1 MFPTTTDRPPRGLIA
16 AKVLLAVLLVVGT
29 VTPEVGGFEGKGMAF
44 RLPVFLAP
52 ALIVPIL
59 WWRRRGPYLAALDA
73 ALTLPFLID
82 IAANAFGLYDSVDAT
97 DDVLHALNWMVL
109 VGGIT
114 ATLAAR
120 TAGTPRWMQVLAGT
134 GIGAIA
140 IIGWEIAEYAVMQ
153 AGVGGLTLTYGDTLA
168 DLALS
173 TAGGA
178 VGALL
183 SFRVWSPGP
192 DVPAPAPAGV

>member
-1 MFPTTTDRPPRGLIA
+1 VLATHTQAPPRWLIA
-16 AKVLLAVLLVVGT
+16 AKVLLALLLVVGT
-29 VTPEVGGFEGKGMAF
+29 VAPQVGGFEGKGMAF

-52 ALIVPIL
+52 ALIVPVT
-59 WWRRRGPYLAALDA
+59 WWRRRGPYPAALDA

-114 ATLAAR
+114 ATIAAR
-120 TAGTPRWMQVLAGT
+120 TPATPRWMQVLAGT

-140 IIGWEIAEYAVMQ
+140 IIGWEIAEYAVME

-183 SFRVWSPGP
+183 SFRVWRPA
-192 DVPAPAPAGV
+192 DVPVEAPAPA